1 MFSLLNLMPY
11 RLMGADMKK
20 IVLYIDDDLTFDYSK
35 RKLEQ
40 YEVVQKPLWRHDLPL
55 IAVKIFR
62 RTGQYTV
69 SKVLNTSTDIGKY
82 DLAIIPEYQLT
93 PDAFNYILRKP
104 IASKQ
109 IILFRNKVN
118 KTNYYILE
126 NRNHAG
132 LEICTYNLKDAHK
145 YKMLYQPQCWNKDFC
160 SGTHERVVTDLYFVG
175 TAKDRYQDIISIK
188 NEAERQHLVTDFTIV
203 SNHGEPMTTRNPIP
217 YTMCLQRMKQSR
229 AILDIVGA
237 DNEGLTYR
245 PLEALFLQKKL
256 ITNYLGIQHYDFYAP
271 NRKNIF
277 LIGVDHLNNLAEFIQ
292 TPFVKTEFSMDK
304 YDIVA
309 WMDGIIQQVF

>member
-1 MFSLLNLMPY
+1 
-11 RLMGADMKK
+11 MKK
-20 IVLYIDDDLTFDYSK
+20 IVLYIYDDLTFDYSK

-40 YEVVQKPLWRHDLPL
+40 FEVIQKPLWRNDLPL
-55 IAVKIFR
+55 IAVKILR

-93 PDAFNYILRKP
+93 PDALNYILRKP
-104 IASKQ
+104 IAPKQ
-109 IILFRNKVN
+109 VILFRNKVN

-126 NRNHAG
+126 NRDHAG
-132 LEICTYNLKDAHK
+132 LIICTYNLKDAHK
-145 YKMLYQPQCWNKDFC
+145 YKMLYQPQCWNKDFFNV
-160 SGTHERVVTDLYFVG
+160 TQERV
-175 TAKDRYQDIISIK
+175 
-188 NEAERQHLVTDFTIV
+188 VTDFTIV
-203 SNHGEPMTTRNPIP
+203 SNRGQPMTTRNPIP
-217 YTMCLQRMKQSR
+217 FTMCLQRMKQSR
-229 AILDIVGA
+229 AILDIVGT

-256 ITNYLGIQHYDFYAP
+256 VTNYLGIQHYDFYAP

-277 LIGVDHLNNLAEFIQ
+277 LIGVDHLNNLSEFIQ

-309 WMDGIIQQVF
+309 WMDGIIQRVL